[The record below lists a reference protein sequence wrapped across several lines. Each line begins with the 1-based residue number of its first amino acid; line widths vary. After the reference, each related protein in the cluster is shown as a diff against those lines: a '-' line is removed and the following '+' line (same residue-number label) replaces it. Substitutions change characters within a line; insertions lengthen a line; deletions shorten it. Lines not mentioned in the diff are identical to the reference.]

1 MDPKRLSEL
10 DAILNDAAKERYAR
24 EAPWKLRRRI
34 ESRVRYVALQNAER
48 KRFFN
53 AASMGA
59 FGLAGLAALTILVLW
74 QFNLP
79 GAFAAQ
85 MPGFWGHVDRAA
97 AILPAGWWH
106 YAGAGLS
113 AVGALA
119 LFIVVFGRRR
129 TADHGH
135 SR

>member
-10 DAILNDAAKERYAR
+10 DAFLNDAAKERCVR
-24 EAPWKLRRRI
+24 EAPWGLRRRV
-34 ESRVRYVALQNAER
+34 ETRVRYVALQNAER
-48 KRFFN
+48 KRFFG
-53 AASMGA
+53 AASFGA
-59 FGLAGLAALTILVLW
+59 CSLAGLAALMVLTFW
-74 QFNLP
+74 LFDLP

-97 AILPAGWWH
+97 AVLPAGWWH

-129 TADHGH
+129 TADNGH